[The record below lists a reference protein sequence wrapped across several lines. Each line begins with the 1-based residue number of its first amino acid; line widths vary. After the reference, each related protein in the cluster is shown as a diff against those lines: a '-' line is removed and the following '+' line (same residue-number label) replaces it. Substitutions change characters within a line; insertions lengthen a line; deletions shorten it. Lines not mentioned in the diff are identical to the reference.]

1 MLLPLSIYS
10 IHFCVCCMEKNVM
23 QSVVCEC
30 WIGVVLFSD
39 CEYDCIFAYRLEE
52 QHVSKNFIKLS
63 VHMTVK
69 NFDLT

>member
-52 QHVSKNFIKLS
+52 QHVSKKFHKAFCAYDS
-63 VHMTVK
+63 K
-69 NFDLT
+69 EF